1 MLRFEDIRKS
11 YGPKPV
17 LQGLSGDF
25 GAGAW
30 ALRGPNG
37 IGKSTL
43 LKVLAG
49 AVEPDGGAVW
59 IGGLPMLGD
68 PAAAKARLAYAPD
81 ECPVYPFMTGR
92 EFLAFVAWAKRC
104 ELCAGVQAIVDA
116 FGLMRHLDTRCG
128 AMSLG
133 TQKKLMLAAGWI
145 GNPAVLL
152 CDEPSNGLD
161 AGTRLVLIDL
171 LREKSVQATVLVSTH
186 DQAFTQALGATVLD
200 FADLAPPP
208 AWPEAA
214 QAPPSPNRSW
224 ASRMA

>member
-11 YGPKPV
+11 YGPKTV
-17 LQGLSGDF
+17 LQGLSGEF
-25 GAGAW
+25 GTGAW

-49 AVEPDGGAVW
+49 AIELDAGAVW
-59 IGGLPMLGD
+59 IGGLPLHTD
-68 PAAAKARLAYAPD
+68 PMAAKARLAYAPD

-92 EFLAFVAWAKRC
+92 ELLAFVAWAKRC
-104 ELCAGVQAIVDA
+104 EVAGEVLAIVEG
-116 FGLMRHLDTRCG
+116 FGLTRHLDTRCG

-145 GNPAVLL
+145 GNPDVLL

-161 AGTRLVLIDL
+161 AQARLVLIDL
-171 LREKSVQATVLVSTH
+171 LREKSRQATVLVSTH
-186 DQAFTQALGATVLD
+186 DQALTQAVGANLLE
-200 FADLAPPP
+200 FADL
-208 AWPEAA
+208 
-214 QAPPSPNRSW
+214 QG
-224 ASRMA
+224 